1 MLIWLIIYNN
11 CWVMCAWEWLC
22 CHESSFKLTVLE
34 KQSNSYIVKIVS
46 IFLTLLTLNFDLYLA
61 HWKPSLF
68 VEVNLC
74 SSSFFCWNYSESSV
88 QITRTIGCQCIDH
101 KQISDLST
109 LNADFRL
116 CLCVY
121 LDYQIL
127 LMVHTCICKN
137 ICFYI
142 LQILFLWC
150 VIYAFYLSFII

>member
-88 QITRTIGCQCIDH
+88 QITRTIGCQCLDH
-101 KQISDLST
+101 KQT
-109 LNADFRL
+109 LICPHL
-116 CLCVY
+116 MLI
-121 LDYQIL
+121 LDYAC
-127 LMVHTCICKN
+127 VCIWIIKYYWW
-137 ICFYI
+137 YI
-142 LQILFLWC
+142 LVYAKISVSIFCRFFFYDVLFMR
-150 VIYAFYLSFII
+150 FI

>member
-88 QITRTIGCQCIDH
+88 QITRTRVPMYRSQAN
-101 KQISDLST
+101 SDLST

-116 CLCVY
+116 RLCVY